1 MKKIL
6 LIGHDANRAGAQLV
20 LLQMLQM
27 LKQRNIPTHLLL
39 CGDGPLENEYRQLTS
54 VSLWP
59 KPVTRLFGNRI
70 DKLLYLLRIGQ
81 WLHRREEQRRWQT
94 FENELR
100 SQNIGLVMVN
110 TVTSAKGYQPIY
122 ELVRSVP
129 VILFVH
135 ELEMAVRMY
144 TQPDNLRFMLDHSD
158 HLIAV
163 SKAVANYYVDN
174 YGFDPSQISTFQLI
188 DIPNLLQKITQAR
201 QLPDVMAK
209 HGIPENAVIIG
220 GCGNAE
226 WRKGNDLFNVIAQ
239 LVISEYVDLPVY
251 FVWVGMPR
259 NSLYE
264 DLALDLKKAG
274 LTDRV
279 LLIEPTPEVFRY
291 TTRFDIFALCSRE
304 DPYPLVVL
312 EAALSETPVVCFEH
326 AGGAPELVET
336 DGGFVVPYL
345 DTMAMADAIGT
356 LIDDTI
362 QRRTMGQTLR
372 RKVIERH
379 SSEQSMDSFLA
390 IVKQLTATPTQYEF
404 E

>member
-6 LIGHDANRAGAQLV
+6 FIGHDANRAGAQLV

-27 LKQRNIPTHLLL
+27 LKQRNVPTHLLL
-39 CGDGPLENEYRQLTS
+39 CGDGPLEDEYRQLSS
-54 VSLWP
+54 VTFFP
-59 KPVTRLFGNRI
+59 KPVTRLIGRRI

-81 WLHRREEQRRWQT
+81 WLHRREEQRRWQN
-94 FENELR
+94 FADEIR

-122 ELVRSVP
+122 ELVKSTP

-144 TQPDNLRFMLDHSD
+144 TQPANLRFLLDHSD

-163 SKAVANYYVDN
+163 SKAVARFYVDT
-174 YGFDPSQISTFQLI
+174 YGFDPARISTFQLI
-188 DIPNLLQKITQAR
+188 DIPNLLQKIDQAR
-201 QLPDVMAK
+201 HRPDVMAQ
-209 HGIPENAVIIG
+209 HHIPENAIIVG

-239 LVISEYVDLPVY
+239 LVISRYSDRPIY

-259 NSLYE
+259 HGLYE

-274 LTDRV
+274 LSERV
-279 LLIEPTPEVFRY
+279 LLIEPTPDVFRY

-345 DTMAMADAIGT
+345 DTVAMANAIGA
-356 LIDDTI
+356 LIDDPAK
-362 QRRTMGQTLR
+362 RRTMGQALR

-379 SSEQSMDSFLA
+379 SSDQSMDSFLA
-390 IVKQLTATPTQYEF
+390 IVNQLTTTPT
-404 E
+404 

>member
-27 LKQRNIPTHLLL
+27 LKQRNIPAHLLL
-39 CGDGPLENEYRQLTS
+39 CDSGPLENEYRQLTS

-59 KPVTRLFGNRI
+59 QPVNRLFGRRI

-81 WLHRREEQRRWQT
+81 WLHRREEQRRWQA
-94 FENELR
+94 FEDELR
-100 SQNIGLVMVN
+100 SQDIGLVMVN
-110 TVTSAKGYQPIY
+110 TVTSSKGYRPIY
-122 ELVRSVP
+122 ELVRTLP

-144 TQPDNLRFMLDHSD
+144 TRPDTLRFMMEHTD

-163 SKAVANYYVDN
+163 SKAVARYYEETF
-174 YGFDPSQISTFQLI
+174 GFDASQISTFQLI
-188 DIPNLLQKITQAR
+188 DIPSLLQKIEHAR
-201 QLPDVMAK
+201 QLPDVLAK
-209 HGIPENAVIIG
+209 HGIPENAIIVG

-226 WRKGNDLFNVIAQ
+226 WRKGNDLFNVIARQ
-239 LVISEYVDLPVY
+239 VIDRFSDLPVY
-251 FVWVGMPR
+251 FVWVGMPH
-259 NSLYE
+259 NSLSE
-264 DLALDLKKAG
+264 DLELDLKKAG
-274 LTDRV
+274 LSDRV

-312 EAALSETPVVCFEH
+312 EAALSETPVVCFER

-345 DTMAMADAIGT
+345 DTVAMADRIAT
-356 LIDDTI
+356 LIDDKAM
-362 QRRTMGQTLR
+362 RRAMGQELR
-372 RKVIERH
+372 RKVIQRH
-379 SSEQSMDSFLA
+379 SSEQSMDSFLS
-390 IVKQLTATPTQYEF
+390 IVDQLTATTT
-404 E
+404 

>member
-39 CGDGPLENEYRQLTS
+39 AGDGSLETEYRHLTG
-54 VSLWP
+54 VTKLP
-59 KPVTRLFGNRI
+59 QPVERLYGRRI
-70 DKLLYLLRIGQ
+70 DKVLYLLRIGQ
-81 WLHRREEQRRWQT
+81 WLHRREEQRRRQA
-94 FENELR
+94 FEAELR
-100 SQNIGLVMVN
+100 AQNIGLVMVN
-110 TVTSAKGYQPIY
+110 TITSSKTYRAIHD
-122 ELVRSVP
+122 LVKSYP

-144 TQPDNLRFMLDHSD
+144 TQPDHLRFMLDHTD
-158 HLIAV
+158 RMIAV
-163 SKAVANYYVDN
+163 SRAVARHYVET
-174 YGFDPSQISTFQLI
+174 YGFDPAHISTFQLI
-188 DIPNLLQKITQAR
+188 DIPNLLQKINHAR
-201 QLPDVMAK
+201 QLPDVLIQ
-209 HGIPENAVIIG
+209 HGIPANALVIG

-226 WRKGNDLFNVIAQ
+226 WRKGNDLFNVIARQ
-239 LVISEYVDLPVY
+239 VISRYPDLPVY

-259 NSLYE
+259 TPLYE
-264 DLALDLKKAG
+264 DLALDLEKAG
-274 LTDRV
+274 LADRV

-312 EAALSETPVVCFEH
+312 EAALSETPVVCFEK
-326 AGGAPELVET
+326 AGGAPELVEN

-345 DTMAMADAIGT
+345 DTVSMADRIGA
-356 LIDDTI
+356 LIEDPT

-379 SSEQSMDSFLA
+379 SSEQSMDSFLS
-390 IVKQLTATPTQYEF
+390 IVNQLSALTT
-404 E
+404 